1 MNISKMRSELNS
13 ITWGIIINSY
23 SPKDTW
29 GPAGDFYGKHLIEL
43 EEIETI
49 EEWEAYKAKYKNE
62 LQYKIKEMCYLN
74 KLKKIEGDF
83 NETQGI

>member
-1 MNISKMRSELNS
+1 MTMCSELNQ
-13 ITWGIIINSY
+13 ITWEIILKSY
-23 SPKDTW
+23 SPHDTW
-29 GPAGDFYGKHLIEL
+29 APAGDFYSKHLIDL

-49 EEWEAYKAKYKNE
+49 EEWEAYKAKYNKE
-62 LQYKIKEMCYLN
+62 LQYKIKEISYLN